1 MHGADL
7 HTMNVKPRFYRGI
20 EYVRV
25 DDLPAEQQALL
36 QMSFT
41 YPERISILID
51 GKIIRNCIQ
60 YKPYTEWYTHVF
72 QTSVAPE
79 ILKGSLEQKQLM
91 EKELARV

>member
-1 MHGADL
+1 M
-7 HTMNVKPRFYRGI
+7 KPRFYRGI

-60 YKPYTEWYTHVF
+60 YEPYTEWYTHVF
-72 QTSVAPE
+72 QTSVAPG
-79 ILKGSLEQKQLM
+79 ILKSSPEQKQLV
-91 EKELARV
+91 EKVMAKV